1 MRGSLSIDN
10 LKFTYAG
17 REKLTIKGINLSVQP
32 GEFVLLTGPTG
43 CGKSTLLKTLN
54 GIIPHQSGGK
64 MEGTVKVNGLDTN
77 TAEMQDICKQV
88 GMVFQSPDDQLFST
102 VIEDEV
108 AFGLENLCLGK
119 NEIDRGIDLALRKVG
134 MKNLRQ
140 AQIGTLSG
148 GQKQRVA
155 IASVLA
161 MEPRIL
167 ALDEPLSQLDPVGAK
182 EVLDIIKRLNVEQ
195 NITVILVE
203 HRIHE
208 IAHMASR
215 ILVMDEGELVLDEP
229 TGKAFAKLEI
239 FENLGLRVP
248 EPIKL
253 FFALGFPERPLTS
266 KQAIETVRGRI
277 ENDFLKKVT
286 SVSRDR
292 PPRRLGN
299 EVVSAKDVSFSYSKK
314 GECVLKN
321 IDLSIRE
328 GEVVALMGS
337 NGSGKTTLLLHLA
350 AILKPSSGRIGVF
363 NADTCKINPYSLA
376 NQVGVVFQ
384 NPDLM
389 LLSDTVWGEAMFGPQ
404 NLHLEKADEL
414 ARQSLEAMS
423 IGKLMA
429 DCPLALSR
437 GQRLR
442 TAVASII
449 SMQPKL
455 ILLDEPTTGQDRIH
469 IEEMMAY
476 LIPKDGGKT
485 VVFCTHDVQTAIRY
499 ADTILVM
506 DKGEIIAQGSP
517 ESVFEQEDI
526 LRRANLSAPDSYHIA
541 KKLGLESIF
550 MVEELEDA
558 LKCLIPPH

>member
-10 LKFTYAG
+10 LKFTYTG
-17 REKLTIKGINLSVQP
+17 REKPTIKGINLSVQP

-77 TAEMQDICKQV
+77 TTKMQDTCKQV

-102 VIEDEV
+102 VVEDEI
-108 AFGLENLCLGK
+108 AFGPENLCLGK

-167 ALDEPLSQLDPVGAK
+167 ALDEPLSQLDPMGAK
-182 EVLDIIKRLNVEQ
+182 EVLDVIKRLNVEQ

-208 IAHMASR
+208 VAHMASR

-239 FENLGLRVP
+239 FEKLGLRVP

-253 FFALGFPERPLTS
+253 FCALGFSERPLTN
-266 KQAIETVRGRI
+266 KQAIETVQDRI
-277 ENDFLKKVT
+277 ENGFLKKIT
-286 SVSRDR
+286 SVNRDR
-292 PPRRLGN
+292 LPRRLGN

-350 AILKPSSGRIGVF
+350 AILKPSSGRIEVF
-363 NADTCKINPYSLA
+363 NADTCKISPYSLA
-376 NQVGVVFQ
+376 SQVGVVFQ

-423 IGKLMA
+423 IGKLMT
-429 DCPLALSR
+429 DSPLALSR

-506 DKGEIIAQGSP
+506 DKGVIAQGSP
-517 ESVFEQEDI
+517 ESGFEQEDI

-550 MVEELEDA
+550 MVEDLEDT
-558 LKCLIPPH
+558 LKCLILPH